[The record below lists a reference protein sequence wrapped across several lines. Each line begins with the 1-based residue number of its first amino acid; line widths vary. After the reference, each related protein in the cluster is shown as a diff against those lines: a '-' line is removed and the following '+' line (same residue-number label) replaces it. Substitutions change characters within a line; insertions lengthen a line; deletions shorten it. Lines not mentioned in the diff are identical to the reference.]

1 MSPFSTPLSELERRI
16 TALQTA
22 LQANAVDA
30 ALMLQ
35 NTDLFYFSGT
45 IQQSYLFVPA
55 EGSAILMSRKSFQ
68 RARSE
73 SALPTVLPLASP
85 KEVPGLLSDHGH
97 RNIRRLGLELDV
109 LPVLHYRTIQ
119 KLFPTSELVDISH
132 EIRTV
137 RSVKS
142 AFELEILQE
151 AAKRSDAVFA
161 YAPSILQE
169 GATEVETAGSLEA
182 HARRLGHQGTVRMRL
197 WGSEMFYGHLM
208 AGEQAAVPSF
218 LASPTGGEGLSP
230 ATAQGAGFHRIQRH
244 QPILVDYVFAW
255 RGYLAD
261 ETRIF
266 SIGSLDEELTRGHEA
281 MLDLETELME
291 WIRPGVTG
299 GAVYEQVTAWIHRKG
314 YADHFMGAE
323 EQRIRFVGHGVGLEL
338 DEYPFLAAGQ
348 QAVIQ
353 ENMVVA
359 VEPKLVFPG
368 KGVVGIEDTFVVTEK
383 GLVALTRYPR
393 QVHVMD

>member
-1 MSPFSTPLSELERRI
+1 MSHSPTPLSELERRI
-16 TALQTA
+16 AALQSA
-22 LQANAVDA
+22 LLGSSVDA

-45 IQQSYLFVPA
+45 IQQSYLFVPV
-55 EGSAILMSRKSFQ
+55 EGSPILMSRKSFQ

-73 SALPTVLPLASP
+73 STLPNLVQLSSP

-109 LPVLHYRTIQ
+109 LPVQHYLTLQ
-119 KLFPTSELVDISH
+119 KLFPTCELVDISH

-142 AFELEILQE
+142 AYELDIIRE

-161 YAPSILQE
+161 HMSSILRE
-169 GATEVETAGSLEA
+169 GATEVETAGLLEA

-230 ATAQGAGFHRIQRH
+230 ATAQGAGFHRIQRN
-244 QPILVDYVFAW
+244 QPILLDYVFAW
-255 RGYLAD
+255 KGYLAD

-266 SIGSLDEELTRGHEA
+266 SIGSLDEELMRGHKA
-281 MLDLETELME
+281 MVALEEELMQWVRPGVSGGSVYEKAME
-291 WIRPGVTG
+291 WI
-299 GAVYEQVTAWIHRKG
+299 HRRG

-338 DEYPFLAAGQ
+338 DEYPFIAAGQ
-348 QAVIQ
+348 QALIQ

-368 KGVVGIEDTFVVTEK
+368 KGVVGIEDTFVVTDK
-383 GLVALTRYPR
+383 GLVALTRFP
-393 QVHVMD
+393 QEVHAIQ

>member
-1 MSPFSTPLSELERRI
+1 MSQSPTPLSELDRRI
-16 TALQTA
+16 AALQTA
-22 LQANAVDA
+22 LRETSVDA

-55 EGSAILMSRKSFQ
+55 EGSPLLMSRKSYQ

-73 SALPTVLPLASP
+73 SMLPTVVPLASP
-85 KEVPGLLSDHGH
+85 KEVPAMLIDYGH

-109 LPVLHYRTIQ
+109 LPVQHYLNLR
-119 KLFPTSELVDISH
+119 KLFPESELIDISH
-132 EIRTV
+132 EIRSI

-142 AFELEILQE
+142 AYELDIIQE
-151 AAKRSDAVFA
+151 AATRSDAVFA
-161 YAPSILQE
+161 HVPSILQE
-169 GATEVETAGSLEA
+169 GATEVETAGKLEA

-208 AGEQAAVPSF
+208 AGEQAAIPSF
-218 LASPTGGEGLSP
+218 LASPTGGEGLSQ
-230 ATAQGAGFHRIQRH
+230 ATAQGAGFHRIQGH

-255 RGYLAD
+255 KGYLAD

-266 SIGSLDEELTRGHEA
+266 SIGSLDEELVAGHEA
-281 MLDLETELME
+281 MLALEQEIMQ
-291 WIRPGVTG
+291 WIHPGVSAG
-299 GAVYEQVTAWIHRKG
+299 SVYEKAMEWIHRKG
-314 YADHFMGAE
+314 YDDHFMGAE

-338 DEYPFLAAGQ
+338 DEYPFIAAGQ

-359 VEPKLVFPG
+359 IEPKLVFPG
-368 KGVVGIEDTFVVTEK
+368 KGVVGIEDTFVVTER
-383 GLVALTRYPR
+383 GLLALTRFPR
-393 QVHVMD
+393 KVHVLE